1 MMGFWGFF
9 PQEKS
14 AESSEFLCAFKKLMF
29 ARFLNRKKKKK
40 RMTSRDMNCSELKN
54 PPSS

>member
-14 AESSEFLCAFKKLMF
+14 TESSEFLCAFKKLMF

-40 RMTSRDMNCSELKN
+40 KDDL
-54 PPSS
+54 